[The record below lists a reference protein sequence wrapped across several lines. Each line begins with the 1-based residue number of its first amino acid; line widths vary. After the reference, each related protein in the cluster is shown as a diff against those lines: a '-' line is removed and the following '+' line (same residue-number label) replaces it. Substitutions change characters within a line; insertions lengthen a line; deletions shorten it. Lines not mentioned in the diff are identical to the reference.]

1 MDSAFTIFRLPTTR
15 FWQVR
20 FKHQGRYCVRSLKTE
35 DVALAREVAAQT
47 VQQFSAHP
55 ALTPALAPGIG
66 RSIIPGTIT
75 FDHAAQSLM
84 AKDQRLV
91 DIGQRN
97 PGMNQ
102 DQRSTYKVH
111 FASVLGPVPIKEIN
125 YSLIS
130 DFVDTMMDNAKSIAT
145 IKRNIVLLS
154 KTLKHS
160 HRMGWIDAMPPIPA
174 ISSKSTV
181 RSWLSPSEYHQLLR
195 YLVAKVETGI
205 EPIDIRYNHADHE
218 LRLFATFMVN
228 TFVRPSDAKLLCH
241 RHIEVVQT
249 KDTRYLRI
257 TTQTSKTVNSPII
270 SMPEAVPIYDK
281 LTRYQKAKG
290 FGNSDQF
297 IFMPKF
303 ANRDVALQHLRLQFQ
318 EALSRIGLKHART
331 GQTMTLY
338 SLRHS
343 AIMFRL
349 LQGKS
354 MDLLTLAR
362 NARTSVDMID
372 RFYAKHLTAE
382 MNVDILHSK
391 R

>member
-1 MDSAFTIFRLPTTR
+1 MDAAFTIFRLPTTR

-20 FKHQGRYCVRSLKTE
+20 FKHQDRYCVRSLKTE
-35 DVALAREVAAQT
+35 DEALAREVAAQT
-47 VQQFSAHP
+47 VQQFSVH
-55 ALTPALAPGIG
+55 PALAPGMG
-66 RSIIPGTIT
+66 LPVVPSAIT
-75 FDHAAQSLM
+75 FDHAAQSLI

-91 DIGQRN
+91 DSAQRN

-111 FASVLGPVPIKEIN
+111 FASVMGPVPIKEIN

-130 DFVDTMMDNAKSIAT
+130 DFVDTMMDDGKSIAT

-174 ISSKSTV
+174 VTSKVGV
-181 RSWLSPSEYHQLLR
+181 RSWLSPCEYQQLLR
-195 YLVAKVETGI
+195 YLVAKVETGM

-218 LRLFATFMVN
+218 LRLFVTFMVN
-228 TFVRPSDAKLLCH
+228 TFIRPSDAKLLRH

-270 SMPEAVPIYDK
+270 SMPQAVPIYDK

-331 GQTMTLY
+331 GQTRTLY

-382 MNVDILHSK
+382 INVDILHSK

>member
-1 MDSAFTIFRLPTTR
+1 M
-15 FWQVR
+15 
-20 FKHQGRYCVRSLKTE
+20 
-35 DVALAREVAAQT
+35 AREVAAQT

-55 ALTPALAPGIG
+55 ALAPGMG
-66 RSIIPGTIT
+66 LPVVPSAIT

-91 DIGQRN
+91 DSAQRN

-111 FASVLGPVPIKEIN
+111 FATVLGPVPIKEIN

-130 DFVDTMMDNAKSIAT
+130 DFVDTMMDDAKSIAT

-174 ISSKSTV
+174 VTSKSSV
-181 RSWLSPSEYHQLLR
+181 RSWLSPTEYHQLLR
-195 YLVAKVETGI
+195 YLVARLETGI
-205 EPIDIRYNHADHE
+205 EPITIRYNHADLE
-218 LRLFATFMVN
+218 LRLFVTFMVN
-228 TFVRPSDAKLLCH
+228 TFIRPSDAKLLCH
-241 RHIEVVQT
+241 RNIEVVQT

-281 LTRYQKAKG
+281 LTRHQKAKG

-331 GQTMTLY
+331 GQTRTLY